1 MALLFPLLFRKTRCH
16 CIRLVTDTGYRQQVR
31 GVVRGL
37 LRAALLL
44 VATTAI
50 AEPMSD
56 ATTRRLAVDILH
68 ELVEINTTE
77 SVGNVT
83 RAAQA
88 MEARFLAAGF
98 AAGDM
103 ALVGADPRKKNLVVR
118 LRGTGR
124 VRPLLLLGHLDVVE
138 ARREDW
144 TMEPFKF
151 IEKDGFYYGRGTSDM
166 KDGDAIMVATL
177 IRLKREG
184 FRADRDIILALT
196 ADEETG
202 DANGVAWLL
211 ANRRD
216 LIDAPY
222 ALNPDGTEVDTR
234 GGKAVAVNVVVT
246 EKTYADFELAIKNPG
261 GHSSE
266 RRLDNAIYEL
276 AGALGRLQ
284 HYEFPFELNA
294 AVRAYYSELAAHET
308 GARAADI
315 RGLLAVPPD
324 PAAIARLSASPDDYT
339 ELHTLCVA
347 TRLDSGHAN
356 NALPQSAKAIVNC
369 RILPGH
375 EPEQVRQE
383 LIRALAEPKLIIRYI
398 DEVGGLHDDAT
409 SKHGFAT
416 PTLPHDVIGAVR
428 TVAARMWPGVPVIP
442 AMSIGS
448 TDAAIAAP
456 FGLPVYQVSGE
467 ACEIGADRSHGQD
480 ERIGVEAFARGV
492 DFYYRFLRVLLS
504 GG

>member
-1 MALLFPLLFRKTRCH
+1 
-16 CIRLVTDTGYRQQVR
+16 
-31 GVVRGL
+31 L
-37 LRAALLL
+37 LRALPWL

-50 AEPMSD
+50 AQPMTD

-77 SVGNVT
+77 SEGNVT
-83 RAAQA
+83 RASQA
-88 MEARFLAAGF
+88 LKARFLAAGF
-98 AAGDM
+98 ADGDI
-103 ALVGADPRKKNLVVR
+103 ALVGADLRKKNLVVR
-118 LRGTGR
+118 LHGSARL
-124 VRPLLLLGHLDVVE
+124 RPLLLLGHLDVVE
-138 ARREDW
+138 ARRKDW
-144 TMEPFKF
+144 TLDPFKF
-151 IEKDGFYYGRGTSDM
+151 IEKDGYYYGRGTSDM

-196 ADEETG
+196 ADEEG
-202 DANGVAWLL
+202 GNANGVAWLL

-234 GGKAVAVNVVVT
+234 GGKAVAVNVGVT
-246 EKTYADFELAIKNPG
+246 EKTYADFELTVKNRG

-266 RRLDNAIYEL
+266 RRPDNAIYEL
-276 AGALGRLQ
+276 ASALGRLE
-284 HYEFPFELNA
+284 HYDFPFELNA
-294 AVRAYYSELAAHET
+294 AVRAYYTELAASEP

-324 PAAIARLSASPDDYT
+324 PAASARISATPDDYI

-347 TRLDSGHAN
+347 TRLDAGHAN
-356 NALPQSAKAIVNC
+356 NALPQSAQAIVNC

-375 EPEQVRQE
+375 EPEEVRQE
-383 LIRALAEPKLIIRYI
+383 LVRVLAEPQLTVRYI
-398 DEVGGLHDDAT
+398 DDVGQLHDDAS
-409 SKHGFAT
+409 SKHGFAA
-416 PTLPHDVIGAVR
+416 PTLPTDVIGAVR

-442 AMSIGS
+442 AMSGGS

-467 ACEIGADRSHGQD
+467 ACEIGEDRSHGQD
-480 ERIGVEAFARGV
+480 ERIGVEAFAHGV
-492 DFYYRFLRVLLS
+492 DFYYRFLHALLS

>member
-1 MALLFPLLFRKTRCH
+1 M
-16 CIRLVTDTGYRQQVR
+16 
-31 GVVRGL
+31 RGL
-37 LRAALLL
+37 LRVLLL
-44 VATTAI
+44 FAATKAM
-50 AEPMSD
+50 AEPMTD
-56 ATTRRLAVDILH
+56 AATRRLAVDILH

-77 SVGNVT
+77 SAGNVT

-88 MEARFLAAGF
+88 MQARFLAAGF
-98 AAGDM
+98 AAGDI
-103 ALVGADPRKKNLVVR
+103 ALVGADPRKQNLVVR
-118 LRGTGR
+118 LRGTGK

-196 ADEETG
+196 ADEEGG

-234 GGKAVAVNVVVT
+234 GGKTVAVNVGVT
-246 EKTYADFELAIKNPG
+246 EKTYADFELTVKNAG

-266 RRLDNAIYEL
+266 RRPDNAIYEL
-276 AGALGRLQ
+276 AGALGRLE

-294 AVRAYYSELAAHET
+294 AVRAYYTELAASET

-324 PAAIARLSASPDDYT
+324 PAAIARISVNPQDYI
-339 ELHTLCVA
+339 ELHTYCVA
-347 TRLDSGHAN
+347 TRLDAGTAN
-356 NALPQSAKAIVNC
+356 NALPQSANATVNC

-375 EPEQVRQE
+375 EPEEVRQE
-383 LIRALAEPKLIIRYI
+383 LIRVLAEPKLLVRYV
-398 DEVGGLHDDAT
+398 DDVGKVRDDAG
-409 SKHGFAT
+409 SKHGFAAPKL
-416 PTLPHDVIGAVR
+416 PTDVIGAVR
-428 TVAARMWPGVPVIP
+428 KVAARMWPGVPVIP
-442 AMSIGS
+442 AMSVGS
-448 TDAAIAAP
+448 TDAALAAP

-467 ACEIGADRSHGQD
+467 ACEIGEDRSHGED
-480 ERIGVEAFARGV
+480 ERIGVEAFSRGV
-492 DFYYRFLRVLLS
+492 DFYYRLMHALLS
-504 GG
+504 GD

>member
-1 MALLFPLLFRKTRCH
+1 M
-16 CIRLVTDTGYRQQVR
+16 
-31 GVVRGL
+31 RGL
-37 LRAALLL
+37 LRALLL
-44 VATTAI
+44 LAASTAI
-50 AEPMSD
+50 AEPMTD

-77 SVGNVT
+77 SVGSVT
-83 RAAQA
+83 RASQA
-88 MEARFLAAGF
+88 LQARFLAAGF
-98 AAGDM
+98 AASDI
-103 ALVGADPRKKNLVVR
+103 ALVGADPRKQNLVVR
-118 LRGTGR
+118 LHGTGR

-138 ARREDW
+138 ARRADW
-144 TMEPFKF
+144 TVDPFRF
-151 IEKDGFYYGRGTSDM
+151 IEKDGYYYGRGTSDM

-184 FRADRDIILALT
+184 FRPDRDIILALT
-196 ADEETG
+196 ADEEGG

-222 ALNPDGTEVDTR
+222 AVNPDGTEVDTR
-234 GGKAVAVNVVVT
+234 GGKTVAVNVGVT
-246 EKTYADFELAIKNPG
+246 EKVYADFELTVKNRG

-266 RRLDNAIYEL
+266 RRPDNAIYEL

-284 HYEFPFELNA
+284 HYDFPFELNA
-294 AVRAYYSELAAHET
+294 AVRAYYTELAASET
-308 GARAADI
+308 KARAADI
-315 RGLLAVPPD
+315 RGLLAAPPD
-324 PAAIARLSASPDDYT
+324 PAAIARMSGNSDDYIV
-339 ELHTLCVA
+339 LHTTCVA
-347 TRLDSGHAN
+347 TRLDAGHAN

-375 EPEQVRQE
+375 EPEEVRQV
-383 LIRALAEPKLIIRYI
+383 LIQVLAEPKLMVRYI
-398 DEVGGLHDDAT
+398 DDAGHLHDDAS

-416 PTLPHDVIGAVR
+416 PTLPTDVIGAVR
-428 TVAARMWPGVPVIP
+428 AAAARIWPGVPVIP
-442 AMSIGS
+442 AMSGGS
-448 TDAAIAAP
+448 SDAAAAAP

-467 ACEIGADRSHGQD
+467 ACEIGQDRSHGQD

-492 DFYYRFLRVLLS
+492 DFYYRFLHALVS

>member
-1 MALLFPLLFRKTRCH
+1 MTEA
-16 CIRLVTDTGYRQQVR
+16 GYRQQV
-31 GVVRGL
+31 GAVVRGL
-37 LRAALLL
+37 LRALLFL
-44 VATTAI
+44 FTTTAI
-50 AEPMSD
+50 AEPMTD

-77 SVGNVT
+77 SAGNVT
-83 RAAQA
+83 RASKA
-88 MEARFLAAGF
+88 MQARFLAAGF

-103 ALVGADPRKKNLVVR
+103 ALVGADPRKQNLVVR
-118 LRGTGR
+118 LHGTGR

-144 TMEPFKF
+144 TLEPFKF
-151 IEKDGFYYGRGTSDM
+151 TEKDGFYYGRGTSDM

-234 GGKAVAVNVVVT
+234 GGKAVAVNVDVT
-246 EKTYADFELAIKNPG
+246 EKTYADFELTVKNRG

-266 RRLDNAIYEL
+266 RRQDNAIYDL

-284 HYEFPFELNA
+284 KYEFPFELNA
-294 AVRAYYSELAAHET
+294 VVRAYYAALAAKET
-308 GARAADI
+308 GARAVDI
-315 RGLLAVPPD
+315 RGLLAMPPD
-324 PAAIARLSASPDDYT
+324 PAAIARISANPDDYVQ
-339 ELHTLCVA
+339 LHTICVA
-347 TRLDSGHAN
+347 TRLDAGQAN

-375 EPEQVRQE
+375 EPEEVRQE
-383 LIRALAEPKLIIRYI
+383 LIRALAEPKLLVRYI
-398 DEVGGLHDDAT
+398 DDAGQLHDDAK
-409 SKHGFAT
+409 SKHGFAV
-416 PTLPHDVIGAVR
+416 PTLPTDVIGAVR
-428 TVAARMWPGVPVIP
+428 AVAARMWPGVPVIP
-442 AMSIGS
+442 AMSEGS

-467 ACEIGADRSHGQD
+467 ACEIGEDRSHGQD

-492 DFYYRFLRVLLS
+492 DFYYRFLRALLS